1 MARGSVVPWLIVLVV
16 AVAIS
21 SASNDP
27 KRKDELH
34 KRIAE
39 VIQASDA
46 VKKNVKDQDS
56 RNKLALLSK
65 GLNDY
70 MKGSKISPRVNI
82 KPTGTENSSADKHGI
97 GNPPKDTPGTEKPP
111 TDKKESNP
119 KDTLNPETPGMDK
132 PGTENQDIPKTE
144 KPNPKAPATE
154 KPNSE
159 SGSQGSNTPE
169 KDKNPQERDE
179 ANPESESVET
189 SLEKPENG
197 GPDPSD
203 NYDESVSKDEKTHRK
218 RSPDSD
224 DYKPKG
230 PRPCVRGPPGPPGKR
245 GPKGPTGPKGR
256 PGIGSA
262 GSAGNE
268 CYCLRQNI
276 GDQKITKL

>member
-1 MARGSVVPWLIVLVV
+1 MARGSLLPWLIVLVV
-16 AVAIS
+16 AVVIS

-27 KRKDELH
+27 KKKDELH

-46 VKKNVKDQDS
+46 VKKNFKDQDS

-65 GLNDY
+65 GLNDHL
-70 MKGSKISPRVNI
+70 KGSKISPRVNI
-82 KPTGTENSSADKHGI
+82 KPPGTENSSADKPGI
-97 GNPPKDTPGTEKPP
+97 GNSSGTEKPP

-119 KDTLNPETPGMDK
+119 KDTLNPETPGTDK
-132 PGTENQDIPKTE
+132 PRTENLDIPKTE
-144 KPNPKAPATE
+144 KPNPKAPAAE

-159 SGSQGSNTPE
+159 SGSQGSGTPE
-169 KDKNPQERDE
+169 KDKNPQERND
-179 ANPESESVET
+179 ANPESESIET

-197 GPDPSD
+197 GPDPSND
-203 NYDESVSKDEKTHRK
+203 YDEPVSKDEKTHRK
-218 RSPDSD
+218 RSPDWD

-230 PRPCVRGPPGPPGKR
+230 PRHCVRGPPGPPGKR

-262 GSAGNE
+262 GSTGNE

-276 GDQKITKL
+276 GYQKITKLFIV